1 MNESKSINDKNAQE
15 EIYRFIQDLEFV
27 QCLSNPLYLEFLA
40 QNNYFN
46 DQRFINYLEYLQ
58 YFKNIEYMKYITYSR
73 SIVFLDLLQYEFF
86 RDILHYDNFIGYL
99 FSVIGEDSFPKVLK
113 QNQNDNNNTS
123 ENNNIQN
130 QMENMTIN
138 Q

>member
-1 MNESKSINDKNAQE
+1 MNTTKTINYDTKAQE

-73 SIVFLDLLQYEFF
+73 SIVFLDLIQYDFF
-86 RDILHYDNFIGYL
+86 RELLYDEKFINYLLNIIL
-99 FSVIGEDSFPKVLK
+99 EDSFPQIK
-113 QNQNDNNNTS
+113 NQN
-123 ENNNIQN
+123 ENNITNK
-130 QMENMTIN
+130 MENMTIN
-138 Q
+138 K

>member
-1 MNESKSINDKNAQE
+1 MNTTKTINYDTKAQE

-58 YFKNIEYMKYITYSR
+58 YFKNIEDMKYITYSR
-73 SIVFLDLLQYEFF
+73 SIVFLDLIQYDFF
-86 RDILHYDNFIGYL
+86 RELLYDEKFINYLLNIIL
-99 FSVIGEDSFPKVLK
+99 EDSFPQIK
-113 QNQNDNNNTS
+113 NQN
-123 ENNNIQN
+123 ENNITNK
-130 QMENMTIN
+130 MENMTIN
-138 Q
+138 K

>member
-1 MNESKSINDKNAQE
+1 MNTTKTINYDTKAQE

-73 SIVFLDLLQYEFF
+73 SIVFLDLIQCDFF
-86 RDILHYDNFIGYL
+86 RELLYDEKFINYLLNIIL
-99 FSVIGEDSFPKVLK
+99 EDSFPQIK
-113 QNQNDNNNTS
+113 NQN
-123 ENNNIQN
+123 ENNITNK
-130 QMENMTIN
+130 MENMTIN
-138 Q
+138 K

>member
-1 MNESKSINDKNAQE
+1 MNTTKTINYDTKAQE

-73 SIVFLDLLQYEFF
+73 SIVFLDLIQYDFF
-86 RDILHYDNFIGYL
+86 RELLYDEKFINYL
-99 FSVIGEDSFPKVLK
+99 LKIITEDSFPQLK
-113 QNQNDNNNTS
+113 NQNDNNIT
-123 ENNNIQN
+123 N

-138 Q
+138 K

>member
-1 MNESKSINDKNAQE
+1 MNETKTINNDTKAQE

-58 YFKNIEYMKYITYSR
+58 YFKNIEYMQYITYSR
-73 SIVFLDLLQYEFF
+73 SIIFLDLIQYDFF
-86 RDILHYDNFIGYL
+86 RELLYDENFINYL
-99 FSVIGEDSFPKVLK
+99 LKIITEDSFPQLK
-113 QNQNDNNNTS
+113 NQNDNNIT
-123 ENNNIQN
+123 N

-138 Q
+138 K